1 MKTPEMEDALDAMAK
16 AMFGRGRRDSMGN
29 SICVSCGTKVSL
41 IIDPSLQ
48 LIEGALPFRDAL
60 SLKEYG
66 ISGLCMKCQDGV
78 FGCAEPDDDD
88 DFDTDADLLWERD
101 QDCD

>member
-1 MKTPEMEDALDAMAK
+1 MKTPEMEDALDAMAR

-29 SICVSCGTKVSL
+29 NICVSCGTKVL
-41 IIDPSLQ
+41 LKIDPSLQ
-48 LIEGALPFRDAL
+48 PIDGALPFRDAL

-66 ISGLCMKCQDGV
+66 ISGLCMRCQDSV

-88 DFDTDADLLWERD
+88 LDMDVDPLFEGYQDRD
-101 QDCD
+101 